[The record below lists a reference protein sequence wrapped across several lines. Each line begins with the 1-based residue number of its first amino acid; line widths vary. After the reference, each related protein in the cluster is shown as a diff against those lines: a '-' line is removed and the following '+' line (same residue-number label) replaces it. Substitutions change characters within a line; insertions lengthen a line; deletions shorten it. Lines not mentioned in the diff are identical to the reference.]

1 MIIKKAVFVQSST
14 SVKNCPDSDK
24 PEFAFIGRSNVGKS
38 SLINYL
44 TGIKNLA
51 KTSLTPGKTR
61 LINHFLINDEWYLV
75 DLPGYGYAKLSKK
88 ERDNFS
94 VILKDYIYKR
104 LQMYCLFL
112 LIDCRHKPKINDLDL
127 INWLGENNIPFVI
140 VFTKTDK
147 LNKQELGESVKV
159 YHQELK
165 KTWEKLPLFFYT
177 SIKTKSGKEEIL
189 RYIEQIIKPE
199 TAFNQKD

>member
-1 MIIKKAVFVQSST
+1 MIIKKAEFVQSSS
-14 SVKNCPDSDK
+14 SVNNCPESDK

-94 VILKDYIYKR
+94 VIIKDYIYKR

-112 LIDCRHKPKINDLDL
+112 LIDCRHKPKINDLEL
-127 INWLGENNIPFVI
+127 INWLGENSIPFVI

-147 LNKQELGESVKV
+147 LNKQELGENVKV

-165 KTWEKLPLFFYT
+165 KTWEKLPLFFYA

-189 RYIEQIIKPE
+189 RYIEQIIKSE
-199 TAFNQKD
+199 TTLNQKD